1 MTSDRDYAKLYKLS
15 HHARILSGIS
25 SLLNWDQETYMP
37 PGAASIRA
45 LQESTLAGII
55 HEQKSNK
62 KFRSSLAKLIDI
74 PTGTILA
81 KDLSQEK
88 QAALKQ
94 WRRDYIKDHAL
105 PKKFVTEFAKL
116 SSHSVLA
123 WREAKQTNSFSKF
136 APFLEKLIDMSR
148 KKADL
153 LGYQE
158 HPYDALLDQYEP
170 EMTTAQTSKIFARLK
185 TDIGVLLK
193 KISSSKQI
201 DDSFLHGSF
210 SHDKQMEFSHLI
222 LKDMGYTS
230 EHGRLDLSSHPFSSA
245 SHPTDSRITTRIHPT
260 SVMSCIS
267 VILHEA
273 GHALYE
279 MGLPQ
284 EHYGSP
290 LGDSISLGMHESQSR
305 WWETRI
311 GQSKPFWQHYL
322 PLLKKQFK
330 GKFDHIDLATFYRAI
345 NKVEPSLIRVDADE
359 VTYPLHVILRFEL
372 ELALIEGT
380 LNVKNI
386 PEAWNAKMKALLGIE
401 PTSYANGCLQDIHW
415 SMGAFGYFPTY
426 TLGNIYAAQLF
437 AAFEKK
443 HPDWESRVA
452 AGDLPFI
459 TQWLHEAVHRH
470 GRRYTSQEILEHA
483 TGKAA
488 AAAPYIAYL
497 QGKYKQIYNY
507 T

>member
-1 MTSDRDYAKLYKLS
+1 MSPDQDYAKLYKLS

-37 PGAASIRA
+37 QGAASIRA
-45 LQESTLAGII
+45 LQEATLAGMI

-62 KFRSSLAKLIDI
+62 KFRSALAKLIDI
-74 PTGTILA
+74 PSGTILA
-81 KDLSQEK
+81 TDLSQEK

-94 WRRDYIKDHAL
+94 WRRDYIQDHAL

-148 KKADL
+148 KKADF
-153 LGYQE
+153 LGYQK
-158 HPYDALLDQYEP
+158 HPYDALLNQFEP
-170 EMTTAQTSKIFARLK
+170 DMTTEQTSLIFTDLK
-185 TDIGVLLK
+185 KSIVSLLK
-193 KISSSKQI
+193 KISASKQI
-201 DDSFLHGSF
+201 DDRFLHGDF
-210 SHDKQMEFSHLI
+210 PHDKQLEFSHLI
-222 LKDMGYTS
+222 LKDMGYS
-230 EHGRLDLSSHPFSSA
+230 LEHGRLDLSSHPFSSS

-290 LGDSISLGMHESQSR
+290 LGDAISLGMHESQSR

-311 GQSKPFWQHYL
+311 GQSQPFWQYYL

-330 GKFDHIDLATFYRAI
+330 GKFDRVDLKTFYRAI

-372 ELALIEGT
+372 ERALIEGT
-380 LNVKNI
+380 LDVKQI
-386 PEAWNAKMKALLGIE
+386 PEAWNAKMKELLGIE
-401 PTSYANGCLQDIHW
+401 PTTNADGCLQDIHW
-415 SMGAFGYFPTY
+415 AMGAFGYFPTY

-437 AAFEKK
+437 ESFEKK
-443 HPDWESRVA
+443 HPDWESKVA
-452 AGDLPFI
+452 AGNLLFI

-470 GRRYTSQEILEHA
+470 GRRYTSEEVLKKA

-488 AAAPYIAYL
+488 TPKPYIAYL
-497 QGKYKQIYNY
+497 QNKYQSIYLL
-507 T
+507 

>member
-1 MTSDRDYAKLYKLS
+1 MSPDQDYAKLYKLS

-37 PGAASIRA
+37 QGAASIRA
-45 LQESTLAGII
+45 LQEATLAGMI

-62 KFRSSLAKLIDI
+62 KFRSALAKLIDI
-74 PTGTILA
+74 PSGTILA
-81 KDLSQEK
+81 TNLSQEK

-94 WRRDYIKDHAL
+94 WRRDYIQDHAL

-148 KKADL
+148 KKADF
-153 LGYQE
+153 LGYQK
-158 HPYDALLDQYEP
+158 HPYDALLNQFEP
-170 EMTTAQTSKIFARLK
+170 DMTTEQTSLIFTDLK
-185 TDIGVLLK
+185 KSIVSLLK
-193 KISSSKQI
+193 KISASKQI
-201 DDSFLHGSF
+201 DDRFLHGDF
-210 SHDKQMEFSHLI
+210 PHDKQLEFSHLI
-222 LKDMGYTS
+222 LKDMGYS
-230 EHGRLDLSSHPFSSA
+230 LEHGRLDLSSHPFSSS

-290 LGDSISLGMHESQSR
+290 LGDAISLGMHESQSR

-311 GQSKPFWQHYL
+311 GQSQPFWQYYL

-330 GKFDHIDLATFYRAI
+330 GKFDRVDLKTFYRAI

-372 ELALIEGT
+372 ERALIEGT
-380 LNVKNI
+380 LDVKQI
-386 PEAWNAKMKALLGIE
+386 PEAWNAKMKELLGIE
-401 PTSYANGCLQDIHW
+401 PTTNADGCLQDIHW
-415 SMGAFGYFPTY
+415 AMGAFGYFPTY

-437 AAFEKK
+437 ESFEKK
-443 HPDWESRVA
+443 HPDWESKVA
-452 AGDLPFI
+452 AGNLLFI

-470 GRRYTSQEILEHA
+470 GRRYTSEEVLKKA

-488 AAAPYIAYL
+488 TPKPYIAYL
-497 QGKYKQIYNY
+497 QNKYQSVYLL
-507 T
+507 